1 MLSAVGDRTTVI
13 QEAAFRPTSS
23 GELRSRSRDRETPC
37 HTLEAPAP
45 PPRAAQVG
53 SAAK

>member
-1 MLSAVGDRTTVI
+1 MLLAVGDRTTVI